1 VSDVPIDSNATASVL
16 RRGLGPATGSSTQ
29 IFQTPDTQPGKRR
42 TRVAFYSHDTMGLG
56 HLRRNLLVA
65 NALAS
70 SPHHAIP
77 LLVAGVREATAFAMP
92 PGTDCLTLPALQ
104 KSSTG
109 QYEARSLDV
118 SIADIIAL
126 RARIIRAALEAFEP
140 DVLIVDN
147 VPRGALRELDSTL
160 QQLRKT
166 GRTRCV
172 LGLRD
177 VIDEPAA
184 VKNEWTRLSN
194 EDAIRDFY
202 DEVWAYSDPAVY
214 NLVREYRFSE
224 DVASKVRF
232 TGYLDQRARFG
243 LPGENEACPLAAH
256 DLRGSE
262 YVLCT
267 VGGGQDGANLAEA
280 FVQAELPADM
290 AGVILTGPF
299 MPKDLL
305 SRLQHLA
312 SANPRMRVL
321 EFFGE
326 PAHLMRGAARV
337 IMMGGYNSVCEALS
351 FEKPMLIAPRIK
363 PRQEQMIRA
372 QALHAMGLADLLRPE
387 QVSPN
392 ALTRWLSQERPR
404 PEVHG
409 RIDFNGLSAVPAMFE
424 RLASGPTPEVRSGVA

>member
-1 VSDVPIDSNATASVL
+1 
-16 RRGLGPATGSSTQ
+16 
-29 IFQTPDTQPGKRR
+29 
-42 TRVAFYSHDTMGLG
+42 
-56 HLRRNLLVA
+56 
-65 NALAS
+65 
-70 SPHHAIP
+70 
-77 LLVAGVREATAFAMP
+77 
-92 PGTDCLTLPALQ
+92 
-104 KSSTG
+104 
-109 QYEARSLDV
+109 
-118 SIADIIAL
+118 
-126 RARIIRAALEAFEP
+126 
-140 DVLIVDN
+140 
-147 VPRGALRELDSTL
+147 
-160 QQLRKT
+160 
-166 GRTRCV
+166 V

-184 VKNEWTRLSN
+184 VKIEWGRLAN

-224 DVASKVRF
+224 EVASKVRF

-243 LPGENEACPLAAH
+243 LSGENEACPLAAH
-256 DLRGSE
+256 HLREGE

-305 SRLQHLA
+305 LRLQHLA

-321 EFFGE
+321 EFFAE

-337 IMMGGYNSVCEALS
+337 IMMGGYNSACEALS
-351 FEKPMLIAPRIK
+351 FEKPMLIAPRVK

-372 QALHAMGLADLLRPE
+372 QALHAMGLADLLWPE
-387 QVSPN
+387 QLSPD
-392 ALTRWLSQERPR
+392 ALTRWLSQDRPR

-409 RIDFNGLSAVPAMFE
+409 RIDFNGLSALSAMFE
-424 RLASGPTPEVRSGVA
+424 RLASGPAPEMRSGVVA